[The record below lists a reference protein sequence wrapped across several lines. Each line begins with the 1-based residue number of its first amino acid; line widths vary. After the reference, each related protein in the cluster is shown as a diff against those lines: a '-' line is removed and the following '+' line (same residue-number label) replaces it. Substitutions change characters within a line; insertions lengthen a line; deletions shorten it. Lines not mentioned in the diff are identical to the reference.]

1 MIDNEKLIA
10 NPKVVFRDDFDD
22 YAILFNPETGL
33 AFGVNPVGALIWKL
47 LHNEVDIMD
56 LTHQITEAC
65 SDIPSDVEYQVR
77 EFVMTMLEQ
86 GLVGTR
92 LET

>member
-1 MIDNEKLIA
+1 MLGNEKLIA

-33 AFGVNPVGALIWKL
+33 AFGVNPVGALIWKIL
-47 LHNEVDIMD
+47 RSEVDFKN
-56 LTHQITEAC
+56 LTHQVTEAC
-65 SDIPSDVEYQVR
+65 SEVPDDVEIQVR
-77 EFVMTMLEQ
+77 EFVSTMLDQ